1 MFMIAF
7 GITAL
12 VGVFTSIDGVKFWLT
27 NSLTTLGSNTFR
39 IQNRVSSIQTR
50 GRRMKRKV
58 YPRITYEE
66 AMGFKEHFDES
77 GIVSIT
83 GYGNFQSVMRFDRN
97 TTNNNIQILGTDEN
111 YVITANYKISEGRNL
126 DPVDVELGK
135 NVIVVGQEVK
145 DKLFPHTSPI
155 GKQVQVEGNYFTVVG
170 LFEEIG
176 QSGMMGGDK
185 VSIIPVSSLR
195 KNFNIPNQSYG
206 INVYTLDPSLMP
218 EKIAEAIGAFRL
230 VRGLK
235 PIDEENFSIS
245 KSDTTVESLM
255 ENLQV
260 LTGSATLIA
269 IITLLGASIG
279 LMNIMLVSV
288 TERTREIGV
297 RKALGATSKTILFQF
312 LTESITIC
320 MLGGLMGILMGVGI
334 GNLIGSYLGST
345 FLFPLNWTFMG
356 IGISV
361 IVGLASGLYP
371 AWKAAKLDPIE
382 SLRHE

>member
-58 YPRITYEE
+58 YPSISYQE
-66 AMGFKEHFDES
+66 AMGFKKNFGET

-83 GYGNFQSVMRFDRN
+83 GYGNFQTVIRYDRN
-97 TTNNNIQILGTDEN
+97 TTRNNIQILGTDEN

-126 DPVDVELGK
+126 DPIDVELGK
-135 NVIVVGQEVK
+135 NVIVVGKEVK
-145 DKLFPHTSPI
+145 DRLFPYSSPI

-170 LFEEIG
+170 VFEEIG
-176 QSGMMGGDK
+176 QAGMMGGDK
-185 VSIIPVSSLR
+185 VCIIPVSSLR
-195 KNFNIPNQSYG
+195 KNFSLPNQSYG
-206 INVYTLDPSLMP
+206 INVYTQDPSLMP

-230 VRGLK
+230 VRGLR

-297 RKALGATSKTILFQF
+297 RKALGATSRTILFQF

-320 MLGGLMGILMGVGI
+320 LLGGIMGILFGVGI
-334 GNLIGSYLGST
+334 GNLIGSYLGSN
-345 FLFPLNWTFMG
+345 FRFPLNWTMMG

-361 IVGLASGLYP
+361 AVGLASGLYP
-371 AWKAAKLDPIE
+371 AWKAARLDPIE
-382 SLRHE
+382 SLRHD